1 MLLVSQLKCILHNNI
16 FLQCL
21 LTVGFNYTVI
31 KDGETA
37 VNGSLLV
44 QMILVHQL
52 KSTNCI
58 NQVFHRKSVCRAGG
72 CVKSI
77 LIFNGILLPTISG
90 MLGVEMGVADR
101 GKVVNEKFEPGDD
114 EKGFV

>member
-1 MLLVSQLKCILHNNI
+1 MHIHRYRETGLLEEEMLLVSQLKCVLHNNI

-44 QMILVHQL
+44 QMILVH
-52 KSTNCI
+52 
-58 NQVFHRKSVCRAGG
+58 
-72 CVKSI
+72 
-77 LIFNGILLPTISG
+77 
-90 MLGVEMGVADR
+90 
-101 GKVVNEKFEPGDD
+101 
-114 EKGFV
+114 